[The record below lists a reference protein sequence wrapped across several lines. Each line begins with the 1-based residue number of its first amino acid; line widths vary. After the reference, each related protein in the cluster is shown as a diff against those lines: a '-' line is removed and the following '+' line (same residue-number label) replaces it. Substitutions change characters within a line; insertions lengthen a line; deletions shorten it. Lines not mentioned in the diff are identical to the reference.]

1 MTPFLQHVAADL
13 FRKTQ
18 GDLSRTLIVFPSK
31 RAGLYVNEYLL
42 DLAGESPLWAP
53 RYTTISELFGSTG
66 GQSAYLT
73 TLKMWIR
80 TWSMPMPSFR
90 TWLTSRK

>member
-53 RYTTISELFGSTG
+53 RF
-66 GQSAYLT
+66 
-73 TLKMWIR
+73 
-80 TWSMPMPSFR
+80 
-90 TWLTSRK
+90 